1 MDAISSSDEFLS
13 FAIFSMA
20 ARNFLASITGE
31 SSEIRALTVRFDT
44 SSPSEPK
51 PPIPIDHDAPV
62 MTFTSIRRAFRSSKG
77 NQSTHELPLDY
88 RPIKSIQRYNI
99 YSRSLWTK
107 REPSALDVRIAFS
120 ARFVSSGNTFS
131 DTRQSSSA
139 RLSIFSHPIVPTSRR

>member
-31 SSEIRALTVRFDT
+31 SSEICALTVRFDT
-44 SSPSEPK
+44 RSPSEPK

-62 MTFTSIRRAFRSSKG
+62 MTFTSIRRAFRSSKRESVHARASVG
-77 NQSTHELPLDY
+77 SP
-88 RPIKSIQRYNI
+88 PIKSIQRYNI

-139 RLSIFSHPIVPTSRR
+139 VGCLSSRT